1 MNCKTVMVLGAAAAL
16 AAATAALGGS
26 IWAKGN
32 ARTQAIHSDDTAR
45 QVGDVLTIVI
55 NEQSKIENGSERKLE
70 KQSTREASI
79 QSNMDALRGLD
90 AATGKLFSLKDL
102 SLKTSGNTK
111 FDGKADFESDRKVTD
126 SVTVVVEDVLPNGN
140 LVVLGK
146 RERETNGERQ
156 IIQISGIVRQADIT
170 FTNTVRSEQVA
181 DFRVVY
187 KHKGMENRFTKPG
200 WLDQLLNLINPF

>member
-1 MNCKTVMVLGAAAAL
+1 MKIKVLAALGLAAAF

-32 ARTQAIHSDDTAR
+32 PRAQAIHSDDTAR
-45 QVGDVLTIVI
+45 QIGDVLTIVI
-55 NEQSKIENGSERKLE
+55 NEQSKIKNESERKLE
-70 KQSTREASI
+70 KQSTRDISI
-79 QSNMDALRGLD
+79 QSNLDALRGLD
-90 AATGKLFSLKDL
+90 TATGSLFNLKDL

-111 FDGKADFESDRKVTD
+111 FDGKADFDSGRTVTD
-126 SVTVVVEDVLPNGN
+126 SITVVVEDVLPNGN

-146 RERETNGERQ
+146 RERETNGDRQ
-156 IIQISGIVRQADIT
+156 IIQISGIVRQADVT
-170 FTNTVRSEQVA
+170 FANTVRSEQVA

-200 WLDQLLNLINPF
+200 WLDRVLNLISPF